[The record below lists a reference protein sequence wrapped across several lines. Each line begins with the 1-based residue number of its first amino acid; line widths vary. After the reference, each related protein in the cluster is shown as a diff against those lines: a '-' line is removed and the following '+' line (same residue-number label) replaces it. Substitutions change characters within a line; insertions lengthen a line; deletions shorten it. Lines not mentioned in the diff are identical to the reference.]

1 MRILVV
7 DDSAERAE
15 VVRDG
20 LAGAGHELMLHSEE
34 SLQLLR
40 LIETIAPD
48 VIIVSADSPSRDTL
62 EHVAMASRDT
72 PRPIVMF
79 VEDSDENGI
88 QDAIRSGVSAYIVD
102 GLEAPRIQS
111 IVDVAMARFEV
122 HRKLVE
128 ELDETRVKL
137 AERPVIERAKGLLM
151 SRRDMPEEE
160 AYRALRSMAMKRQQ
174 KLAGVAQQLLDA
186 ADLIG

>member
-1 MRILVV
+1 
-7 DDSAERAE
+7 
-15 VVRDG
+15 
-20 LAGAGHELMLHSEE
+20 
-34 SLQLLR
+34 
-40 LIETIAPD
+40 
-48 VIIVSADSPSRDTL
+48 
-62 EHVAMASRDT
+62 
-72 PRPIVMF
+72 MF

-88 QDAIRSGVSAYIVD
+88 QEAIRSGVSAYIVD

-128 ELDETRVKL
+128 ELDETRIKL

-151 SRRDMPEEE
+151 SRRNMPEEE

-174 KLAGVAQQLLDA
+174 KLAEVAQQLLDA